1 MDLDLNSILQDWP
14 HEPGQI
20 KVRKI
25 VAKDGS
31 EKLQLRIDLGVIQME
46 VQGRPDGERPH
57 GCESL
62 LEYHLERAR
71 EKESLGENYMLS
83 AEDCAELQHEGI
95 QYYHRYI
102 SLFQLNDFHGVIRDT
117 QRNLE
122 LLGFVS
128 DHCENQEAAAALE
141 QFRPYILMMNT
152 RARAAIEIER
162 DDYAAA
168 VRQIERGRERIAK
181 VYKDCGEPDMAAKS
195 PEIAFL
201 NEWLEEVSSKRPAT
215 KLEKM
220 QREMERAIAVEA
232 YERAA
237 ELRDA
242 IKAYGKKKRSR

>member
-1 MDLDLNSILQDWP
+1 MDLDLNSILKEWP

-25 VAKDGS
+25 VAKDGT
-31 EKLQLRIDLGVIQME
+31 EKLQLRIDLGLIQME
-46 VQGRPDGERPH
+46 MSGRPDGERPH

-62 LEYHLERAR
+62 LEYHKERAR
-71 EKESLGENYMLS
+71 EQQTAGQEYRLGPE
-83 AEDCAELQHEGI
+83 ETAELQHEGI

-102 SLFQLNDFHGVIRDT
+102 SLFQLNDFQGVIRDT
-117 QRNLE
+117 QRNLD
-122 LLGFVS
+122 LLSFVQE
-128 DHCENQEAAAALE
+128 HCDNEDSVAALE

-152 RARAAIEIER
+152 RARAGIELER
-162 DDYAAA
+162 EDYAAA
-168 VRQIERGRERIAK
+168 IRQIERGLERITK
-181 VYKDCGEPDMAAKS
+181 VYNEAGDPEMASKS

-220 QREMERAIAVEA
+220 QREMERAIALEA

-242 IKAYGKKKRSR
+242 IKAYGKKKRAR

>member
-1 MDLDLNSILQDWP
+1 MDLDLNSILEGWP

-46 VQGRPDGERPH
+46 MHGRPDGERPH

-62 LEYHLERAR
+62 LEYHRERAA
-71 EKESLGENYMLS
+71 EKESVGENYLLS
-83 AEDCAELQHEGI
+83 SEECAELQHEGI

-122 LLGFVS
+122 LLAFVKA
-128 DHCENQEAAAALE
+128 HCDNEDSAAALD
-141 QFRPYILMMNT
+141 QFSPYILMMNT
-152 RARAAIEIER
+152 RARAAIELER
-162 DDYAAA
+162 EDYAAA
-168 VRQIERGRERIAK
+168 VRQIERGRERITQSYSDA
-181 VYKDCGEPDMAAKS
+181 GAPDMAAKS

-201 NEWLEEVSSKRPAT
+201 NEWLEEIGSKRPAT

-242 IKAYGKKKRSR
+242 IKAYGKKKRAR